1 MPYFRYKAEN
11 KRNETVEGV
20 VQAAAQ
26 SVAAGI
32 LRDQGLAIVSLQEE
46 RPNVFGQSLKIFNRV
61 KTKDLVIFS
70 RQLSVT
76 ISANIPLVQG
86 LRILIAQTTNPT
98 FKMMLSEVADDVE
111 GGAKLSAA
119 LARHHAVFSK
129 FFVSLI
135 KSGEASGKLDEIL
148 LYLAN
153 QQEKDYDL
161 TSKIRGA
168 MIYPAFILVG
178 LVVVGTLMM
187 IMVVP
192 QLTGILQESGV
203 ELPLSTKILIGTSGF
218 LTKFWWLLLLG
229 IIGVGVAFYSVINK
243 TTRGRY
249 YWDTVKLRIPIF
261 GNLSQKMLLVRFTRS
276 LHTLLSGGVSLS
288 RSLEVVS
295 EVTNNVLYQKLI
307 NETRRA
313 VESGHSIAS
322 EFIKS
327 KEVPAMVSQMMQL
340 GERTGRLDEILDKL
354 ANFYTREADNM
365 ISNLV
370 TLIEP
375 VVMVTIGIGVGLL
388 VSAIILP
395 IYNLA
400 TGL

>member
-46 RPNVFGQSLKIFNRV
+46 HPNVLRQSLRIFNRV

-98 FKMMLSEVADDVE
+98 FKMMISEVADDVE

-119 LARHHAVFSK
+119 LARHHGVFSK
-129 FFVSLI
+129 FYVSLI

-148 LYLAN
+148 LYLAD

-161 TSKIRGA
+161 TSKIHGA
-168 MIYPAFILVG
+168 MIYPAFIVVG
-178 LVVVGTLMM
+178 LLVVGTLMM

-203 ELPLSTKILIGTSGF
+203 DLPLSTKILIGTSGF
-218 LTKFWWLLLLG
+218 LAKFWWLLLLV
-229 IIGVGVAFYSVINK
+229 IIGVGVAFYLAINR

-249 YWDTVKLRIPIF
+249 YWDTVKLRLPIF
-261 GNLSQKMLLVRFTRS
+261 GSLSQKMLLVRFTRS

-322 EFIKS
+322 EFTKS

-375 VVMVTIGIGVGLL
+375 IVMVTIGIAVGLL

-395 IYNLA
+395 IYSLA

>member
-32 LRDQGLAIVSLQEE
+32 LRDQGLTIVSLQEE
-46 RPNVFGQSLKIFNRV
+46 HPNILRYSLKIFNRV

-98 FKMMLSEVADDVE
+98 FKMMISEVADDVE

-187 IMVVP
+187 VMVVP
-192 QLTGILQESGV
+192 QLTGILRESGV
-203 ELPLSTKILIGTSGF
+203 ELPLSTKVLIGTSGF
-218 LTKFWWLLLLG
+218 LARFWWLLLLV
-229 IIGVGVAFYSVINK
+229 IIGAGVAFYLVINK

-249 YWDTVKLRIPIF
+249 YWDTVKLRLPIF
-261 GNLSQKMLLVRFTRS
+261 GSLSQKLLLVRFTRS

-322 EFIKS
+322 EFTKS

>member
-1 MPYFRYKAEN
+1 
-11 KRNETVEGV
+11 
-20 VQAAAQ
+20 
-26 SVAAGI
+26 
-32 LRDQGLAIVSLQEE
+32 
-46 RPNVFGQSLKIFNRV
+46 
-61 KTKDLVIFS
+61 
-70 RQLSVT
+70 
-76 ISANIPLVQG
+76 
-86 LRILIAQTTNPT
+86 
-98 FKMMLSEVADDVE
+98 MMISEVADDVE

-187 IMVVP
+187 VMVVP
-192 QLTGILQESGV
+192 QLTGILRESGV
-203 ELPLSTKILIGTSGF
+203 ELPLSTKVLIGTSGF
-218 LTKFWWLLLLG
+218 LARFWWLLLLV
-229 IIGVGVAFYSVINK
+229 IIGAGVAFYLVINK

-249 YWDTVKLRIPIF
+249 YWDTVKLRLPIF
-261 GNLSQKMLLVRFTRS
+261 GSLSQKLLLVRFTRS

-322 EFIKS
+322 EFTKS

-375 VVMVTIGIGVGLL
+375 VVMVTIFCGI
-388 VSAIILP
+388 IEK
-395 IYNLA
+395 YCC
-400 TGL
+400 